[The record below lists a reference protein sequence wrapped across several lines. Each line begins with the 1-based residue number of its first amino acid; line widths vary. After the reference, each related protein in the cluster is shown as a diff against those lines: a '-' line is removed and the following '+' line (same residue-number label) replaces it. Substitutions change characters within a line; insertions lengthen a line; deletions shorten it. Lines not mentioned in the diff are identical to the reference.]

1 MYFTISR
8 VTLLT
13 LYSQNVKHLIGK
25 ALALQKFATNV
36 KYSMSPDVHA
46 YLSRSIVDMKN

>member
-1 MYFTISR
+1 MYLTTSR
-8 VTLLT
+8 VSSLIW
-13 LYSQNVKHLIGK
+13 YWQNVKHLIDK